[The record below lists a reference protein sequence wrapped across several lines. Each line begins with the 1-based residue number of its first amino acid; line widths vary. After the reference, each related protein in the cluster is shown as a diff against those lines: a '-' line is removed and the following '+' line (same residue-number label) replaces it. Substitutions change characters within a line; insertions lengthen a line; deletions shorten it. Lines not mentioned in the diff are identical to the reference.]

1 MFKFERKDVLGLDIG
16 SSQVKL
22 VQLRKNHTGYAVT
35 AAAVSEI
42 RPGTADDT
50 NKDDAVTNAIR
61 QCLSS
66 SRVQTNF
73 AVCGVSGPE
82 VAVRSFSFPPMP
94 TGELAAAV
102 DLEAT
107 QVCPFSIDES
117 AVDYQLIEEDEQCM
131 RGVLVAATNKL
142 LSRKTGMV
150 KNASLKCVLVDVE
163 GLALLNCL
171 EVFSPEQ
178 NNSLHG
184 SRTVAALNVC
194 NTQTTLAIK
203 GDNGLPFIRD
213 ISYAGNHILKYI
225 ADHHNMDIEE
235 VRNILCCCTPDAQ
248 ADPAMEQTLSDSL
261 HRLVI
266 DVNETLRYYAAQERS
281 TSVDR
286 VLVCG
291 GFALVKNFVELL
303 NEQLTAEAVLWN
315 PLQNV
320 TCKTKYVSQEIIAR
334 NGPAMAL
341 AAGLAVRSI

>member
-22 VQLRKNHTGYAVT
+22 IQLRKSHTGYAVT

-50 NKDDAVTNAIR
+50 NAGAAATDAIR

-66 SRVQTNF
+66 SGAETNF
-73 AVCGVSGPE
+73 VVCGVSGPE

-94 TGELAAAV
+94 AGELAAAV
-102 DLEAT
+102 DLEAR

-117 AVDYQLIEEDEQCM
+117 AVDYQLVPEDEQCM
-131 RGVLVAATNKL
+131 RGVLVAATKKL
-142 LSRKTGMV
+142 LNRKTNMV
-150 KNASLKCVLVDVE
+150 KDASLKCVLMDVE

-171 EVFSPEQ
+171 EAFSPEQ
-178 NNSLHG
+178 NNSGHARL
-184 SRTVAALNVC
+184 AALNVG
-194 NTQTTLAIK
+194 NTRTTLAIK

-235 VRNILCCCTPDAQ
+235 VRNILCCCAPDAQ

-281 TSVDR
+281 TSVDT

-315 PLQNV
+315 PLENV